1 VVSIFYS
8 AERFSEEINY
18 IQLLSKISIN
28 HSRVKTARI
37 YAENFSS
44 VEVYQLA
51 WPAKKRPKRTVL
63 TYPRILR
70 HCIPP
75 GLSSPK
81 IPAENGDLR
90 RKTGFLKRVTKNSV
104 EAINARR
111 STFITLNTDESPRGR
126 SNSRETVVPI

>member
-1 VVSIFYS
+1 MVSIFYS

-18 IQLLSKISIN
+18 IQLLSKIPIN
-28 HSRVKTARI
+28 RSKVKTARI

-44 VEVYQLA
+44 VEVYQLTG
-51 WPAKKRPKRTVL
+51 PAKKRPKRTVL
-63 TYPRILR
+63 TCPRISR

-90 RKTGFLKRVTKNSV
+90 WKTGFLKRDTKNSV
-104 EAINARR
+104 AANNVQFQIGGDTENNLP
-111 STFITLNTDESPRGR
+111 FLDNTEY
-126 SNSRETVVPI
+126 